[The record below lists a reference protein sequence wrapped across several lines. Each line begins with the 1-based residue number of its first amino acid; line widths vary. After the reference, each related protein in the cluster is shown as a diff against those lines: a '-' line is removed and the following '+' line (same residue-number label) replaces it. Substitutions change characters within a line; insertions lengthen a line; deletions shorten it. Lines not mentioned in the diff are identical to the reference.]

1 VIKEGKPAV
10 QMKIYK
16 TLKVEGEAYASMLE
30 TCGLESAAPGTVL
43 SDGKTFLAFATADGA
58 ISVTELQLSGKK
70 RMGVKEFLIGFRE
83 PQSYT
88 TTPGTSSQITG
99 FHA

>member
-1 VIKEGKPAV
+1 
-10 QMKIYK
+10 
-16 TLKVEGEAYASMLE
+16 MLS
-30 TCGLESAAPGTVL
+30 TCGLESATPGTVL